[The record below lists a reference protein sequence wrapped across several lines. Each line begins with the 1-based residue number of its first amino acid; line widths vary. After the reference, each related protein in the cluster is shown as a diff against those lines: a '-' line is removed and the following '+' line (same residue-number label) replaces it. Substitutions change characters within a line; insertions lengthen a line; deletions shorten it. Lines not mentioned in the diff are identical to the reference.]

1 MKRAMRITVP
11 IMADELSDI
20 ERMLTEM
27 SALSGNR
34 SGQSLL
40 LVKEIITQYPLAID
54 IDNNELLGVDR
65 TSFDRAL
72 LIVNADEVPFQ
83 DHHLDWIA
91 SGENATIISLLR
103 WAVCNH
109 HWSIEMKRF

>member
-1 MKRAMRITVP
+1 MKHDMRITVP
-11 IMADELSDI
+11 IMADELPDI
-20 ERMLTEM
+20 EQMLTEM

-34 SGQSLL
+34 PGQALL
-40 LVKEIITQYPLAID
+40 LVKTIITQYPLAID
-54 IDNNELLGVDR
+54 IDNKPVLGVER

-72 LIVNADEVPFQ
+72 LIVNAAEVAFQ
-83 DHHLDWIA
+83 DHHLDWLG

-109 HWSIEMKRF
+109 NWSIEMKRF